1 MKLLTL
7 AISAYNMQEYLG
19 KCLDSVTRPDIPDT
33 LEVII
38 VNDGS
43 KDKTSEIAHQYEKRF
58 NSIVRVIDKE
68 NGHYGSCINKALE
81 VATGKYFRPLD
92 ADDWMNTD
100 ALVSLLSLLENNDN
114 DLIVTTHT
122 NYLDNNRVNH
132 IKIPDSIIVNKQYDL
147 NTLDFQKEKIDC
159 FLKMHTMTYKT
170 SILKNMSLKLS
181 TGISYTDSEY
191 CMFPL
196 DKANSVIF
204 YDLDL
209 YQYNL
214 SREGQTMQQ
223 SIITKSVKPFYLI
236 SMKMIDYFIKNY
248 DRNNSVVKSNQR
260 CFMRLV
266 IYFFFRAALIF
277 SEGTEDTKK
286 MLSSLMNQITQNKE
300 LKDDILSLRYR
311 KVPFVYIWYKFKIRI
326 LYYFPKFLLY

>member
-81 VATGKYFRPLD
+81 MATGKYFRPLD

-132 IKIPDSIIVNKQYDL
+132 IKIPDSIIVNKKYDL
-147 NTLDFQKEKIDC
+147 KTLDFQKEKIDC

-248 DRNNSVVKSNQR
+248 DRNNSVVRSNQR

>member
-248 DRNNSVVKSNQR
+248 DRNNCVVRSNQR

>member
-248 DRNNSVVKSNQR
+248 DRNNCVVRSNQR

-286 MLSSLMNQITQNKE
+286 MLSSLMNQIAQNKE

>member
-7 AISAYNMQEYLG
+7 AVAAYNMQDYLG
-19 KCLDSVTRPDIPDT
+19 KCLDSVTRYDVPDT

-58 NSIVRVIDKE
+58 NSIIRVIDKE

-81 VATGKYFRPLD
+81 MATGKYFRPLD

-100 ALVSLLSLLENNDN
+100 TLVSLLSLLENNDN
-114 DLIVTTHT
+114 DLVVTTHT
-122 NYLDNNRVNH
+122 NYLDNNRINH
-132 IKIPDSIIVNKQYDL
+132 IKMPDSIVVNKQYDL
-147 NTLDFQKEKIDC
+147 KTLDFQKERIDC

-170 SILKNMSLKLS
+170 SILKNISLKLS

-214 SREGQTMQQ
+214 SRDGQTMQQ
-223 SIITKSVKPFYLI
+223 GIITKSVKPFYLI
-236 SMKMIDYFIKNY
+236 STRMTDYFIKNY
-248 DRNNSVVKSNQR
+248 DRNNSVVRSNQR
-260 CFMRLV
+260 CFIRL
-266 IYFFFRAALIF
+266 IIFNFFRAVLIF
-277 SEGTEDTKK
+277 SEETEDTKK
-286 MLSSLMNQITQNKE
+286 MLSSLMNLITQNKE

-326 LYYFPKFLLY
+326 LYYFPKKLLY

>member
-7 AISAYNMQEYLG
+7 AISAYNMQEYIG

-114 DLIVTTHT
+114 NLIVTTHT

-132 IKIPDSIIVNKQYDL
+132 IKIPDSIIVNKKYDL
-147 NTLDFQKEKIDC
+147 KTLDFQKEKIDC

-248 DRNNSVVKSNQR
+248 DRNNSVVRSNQR

-277 SEGTEDTKK
+277 SEGTDDTKK
-286 MLSSLMNQITQNKE
+286 MLSSLMNQIVQNKE

>member
-114 DLIVTTHT
+114 DLIVTTYT

-204 YDLDL
+204 YNLDL

-248 DRNNSVVKSNQR
+248 DRNNSVVRSNQR

>member
-122 NYLDNNRVNH
+122 NYLDNNRINH
-132 IKIPDSIIVNKQYDL
+132 IKIPDSIIVNKKYDL
-147 NTLDFQKEKIDC
+147 KTLDFQKEKIDC

-248 DRNNSVVKSNQR
+248 DRNNSVVRSNQR

-286 MLSSLMNQITQNKE
+286 MLSSLMNQIAQNKE

>member
-58 NSIVRVIDKE
+58 NSIIRVIDKE

-248 DRNNSVVKSNQR
+248 DRNNSVVRSNQR

>member
-19 KCLDSVTRPDIPDT
+19 KCLDSVTRRDIPDT

-248 DRNNSVVKSNQR
+248 DRNNSVVRSNQR

>member
-100 ALVSLLSLLENNDN
+100 ALVSLLSLLENNEN

-132 IKIPDSIIVNKQYDL
+132 IKIPDSIIVNKKYDL
-147 NTLDFQKEKIDC
+147 KTLDFQKEKIDC

-248 DRNNSVVKSNQR
+248 DRNNSVVRSNQR

>member
-132 IKIPDSIIVNKQYDL
+132 IKIPDSIIVNKKYDL
-147 NTLDFQKEKIDC
+147 KTLDFQKEKIDC

-248 DRNNSVVKSNQR
+248 DRNNSVVRSNQR

>member
-19 KCLDSVTRPDIPDT
+19 KCLDSVTRRDIPDT

-132 IKIPDSIIVNKQYDL
+132 IKIPDSIIVNKKYDL
-147 NTLDFQKEKIDC
+147 KTLDFQKEKIDC

-248 DRNNSVVKSNQR
+248 DRNNSVVRSNQR

-266 IYFFFRAALIF
+266 IYYFFRAALIF

-286 MLSSLMNQITQNKE
+286 MLSSLMNQIAQNKE

>member
-132 IKIPDSIIVNKQYDL
+132 IKIPDSIIVNKKYDL
-147 NTLDFQKEKIDC
+147 KTLDFQKEKIDC

-204 YDLDL
+204 YDLDF

-248 DRNNSVVKSNQR
+248 DRNNSVVRSNQR

>member
-132 IKIPDSIIVNKQYDL
+132 IKIPDSIIVNKKYDL
-147 NTLDFQKEKIDC
+147 KTLDFQKEKIDC

-248 DRNNSVVKSNQR
+248 DRNNSVVRSNQR

-286 MLSSLMNQITQNKE
+286 MLSSLMNQIVQNKE

>member
-1 MKLLTL
+1 
-7 AISAYNMQEYLG
+7 
-19 KCLDSVTRPDIPDT
+19 
-33 LEVII
+33 
-38 VNDGS
+38 
-43 KDKTSEIAHQYEKRF
+43 
-58 NSIVRVIDKE
+58 
-68 NGHYGSCINKALE
+68 
-81 VATGKYFRPLD
+81 
-92 ADDWMNTD
+92 
-100 ALVSLLSLLENNDN
+100 
-114 DLIVTTHT
+114 
-122 NYLDNNRVNH
+122 
-132 IKIPDSIIVNKQYDL
+132 
-147 NTLDFQKEKIDC
+147 
-159 FLKMHTMTYKT
+159 MTYKT

-248 DRNNSVVKSNQR
+248 DRNNSVVRSNQR

>member
-58 NSIVRVIDKE
+58 NSIIRVIDKE

-147 NTLDFQKEKIDC
+147 RTLDFQKEKIDC

-248 DRNNSVVKSNQR
+248 DRNNSVVRSNQR

-286 MLSSLMNQITQNKE
+286 MLSSLMNQIAQNKE

>member
-132 IKIPDSIIVNKQYDL
+132 IKIPDSIIVNKKYDL
-147 NTLDFQKEKIDC
+147 KTLDFQKEKIDC

-248 DRNNSVVKSNQR
+248 DRNNSVVRSNQR

-286 MLSSLMNQITQNKE
+286 MLSSLMNQIAQNKE

>member
-81 VATGKYFRPLD
+81 MATGKYFRPLD

-122 NYLDNNRVNH
+122 NYLENNRVNH

-147 NTLDFQKEKIDC
+147 KTLDFQKQKIDC

-248 DRNNSVVKSNQR
+248 DRNNSVVRSNQR

-286 MLSSLMNQITQNKE
+286 MLSSLMNQSAQNKE

>member
-58 NSIVRVIDKE
+58 NSIIRVIDKE

-132 IKIPDSIIVNKQYDL
+132 IKIPDSIIVNKKYDL
-147 NTLDFQKEKIDC
+147 KTLDFQKEKIDC

-248 DRNNSVVKSNQR
+248 DRNNSVVRSNQR

>member
-58 NSIVRVIDKE
+58 NSIIRVIDKE

-132 IKIPDSIIVNKQYDL
+132 IKIPDSIIVNKKYDL
-147 NTLDFQKEKIDC
+147 KTLDFQKEKIDC

-248 DRNNSVVKSNQR
+248 DRNNSVVRSNQR

-286 MLSSLMNQITQNKE
+286 MLSSLMNQIAQNKE

>member
-132 IKIPDSIIVNKQYDL
+132 IKIPDSIIVNKKYDL
-147 NTLDFQKEKIDC
+147 KTLDFQKEKIDC

-248 DRNNSVVKSNQR
+248 DRNNSVVRSNQR

-286 MLSSLMNQITQNKE
+286 MLSSLMNQIAQNKE

-326 LYYFPKFLLY
+326 LYYFPKFILY

>member
-132 IKIPDSIIVNKQYDL
+132 IKIPDSIIVNKKYDL
-147 NTLDFQKEKIDC
+147 KTLDFQKEKIDC

-204 YDLDL
+204 YNLDL

-248 DRNNSVVKSNQR
+248 DRNNSVVRSNQR

-326 LYYFPKFLLY
+326 LYFFPKFLLY

>member
-122 NYLDNNRVNH
+122 NYLDDNRVNH
-132 IKIPDSIIVNKQYDL
+132 IKIPDSIIVNKKYDL
-147 NTLDFQKEKIDC
+147 KTLDFQKEKIDC

-204 YDLDL
+204 YDLDF

-248 DRNNSVVKSNQR
+248 DRNNSVVRSNQR

>member
-114 DLIVTTHT
+114 DLVVTTHT
-122 NYLDNNRVNH
+122 NYLDNNRINH
-132 IKIPDSIIVNKQYDL
+132 IKMPDSIVVNKQYDL
-147 NTLDFQKEKIDC
+147 KTLDFQKERIDC

-170 SILKNMSLKLS
+170 SILKKISLKLS

-223 SIITKSVKPFYLI
+223 GIITKSVKPFYLI
-236 SMKMIDYFIKNY
+236 STRMTDYFIKNY
-248 DRNNSVVKSNQR
+248 DRNNSVVRSNQR
-260 CFMRLV
+260 CFIRL
-266 IYFFFRAALIF
+266 IIFYFFRAVLIF
-277 SEGTEDTKK
+277 SEETEDTKK
-286 MLSSLMNQITQNKE
+286 MLSSLMNLITQNKE

-326 LYYFPKFLLY
+326 LYYFPKKLLY

>member
-132 IKIPDSIIVNKQYDL
+132 IKIPDSIIVNKKYDL
-147 NTLDFQKEKIDC
+147 KTLDFQKEKIDC

-248 DRNNSVVKSNQR
+248 DRNNSVVRSNQR

-286 MLSSLMNQITQNKE
+286 ILSSLMNQIVQNKE

>member
-58 NSIVRVIDKE
+58 NSIIRVIDKE

-132 IKIPDSIIVNKQYDL
+132 IKIPDSIIVNKKYDL
-147 NTLDFQKEKIDC
+147 KTLDFQKEKIDC

-248 DRNNSVVKSNQR
+248 DRNNSVVRSNQR

-326 LYYFPKFLLY
+326 LYYFSKFLLY

>member
-19 KCLDSVTRPDIPDT
+19 KCLDSVTRRDIPDT

-248 DRNNSVVKSNQR
+248 DRNNSVVRSNQR

-286 MLSSLMNQITQNKE
+286 MLSSLMNQIVQNKE

>member
-132 IKIPDSIIVNKQYDL
+132 IMIPDSIIVNKQYDL
-147 NTLDFQKEKIDC
+147 KTLDFQKEKIDC

-209 YQYNL
+209 YQYKNSHYIL
-214 SREGQTMQQ
+214 KHEH
-223 SIITKSVKPFYLI
+223 YL
-236 SMKMIDYFIKNY
+236 Y
-248 DRNNSVVKSNQR
+248 
-260 CFMRLV
+260 L
-266 IYFFFRAALIF
+266 
-277 SEGTEDTKK
+277 
-286 MLSSLMNQITQNKE
+286 
-300 LKDDILSLRYR
+300 
-311 KVPFVYIWYKFKIRI
+311 
-326 LYYFPKFLLY
+326 FLH

>member
-286 MLSSLMNQITQNKE
+286 MLSSLMNQIAQNKE

>member
-19 KCLDSVTRPDIPDT
+19 KCLDSVTRRDIPDT

-132 IKIPDSIIVNKQYDL
+132 IKIPDSIIVNKKYDL
-147 NTLDFQKEKIDC
+147 KTLDFQKEKIDC

-248 DRNNSVVKSNQR
+248 DRNNSVVRSNQR

-286 MLSSLMNQITQNKE
+286 MLSSLMNQIAQNKE

>member
-81 VATGKYFRPLD
+81 VATVKYFRPLD

-132 IKIPDSIIVNKQYDL
+132 IMIPDSIIVNKQYDL
-147 NTLDFQKEKIDC
+147 KTLDFQKEKIDC

-236 SMKMIDYFIKNY
+236 SMKMTDYFIKNY
-248 DRNNSVVKSNQR
+248 DRNNSVVRSNQR

>member
-122 NYLDNNRVNH
+122 NYLDDNRVNH
-132 IKIPDSIIVNKQYDL
+132 IKIPDSIIVNKKYDL
-147 NTLDFQKEKIDC
+147 KTLDFQKEKIDC

-248 DRNNSVVKSNQR
+248 DRNNSVVRSNQR

>member
-1 MKLLTL
+1 MKILTL
-7 AISAYNMQEYLG
+7 AVSAYNMQEYLG

-147 NTLDFQKEKIDC
+147 KTLDFQKQKIDC

-204 YDLDL
+204 YNLDL

-223 SIITKSVKPFYLI
+223 SIITKSEKPFYLI

-248 DRNNSVVKSNQR
+248 DRNNSVVRSNQR

-286 MLSSLMNQITQNKE
+286 ILSSLMNQIVQNKE

>member
-58 NSIVRVIDKE
+58 NSIIRVIDKE

-132 IKIPDSIIVNKQYDL
+132 IKIPDSIIVNKKYDL
-147 NTLDFQKEKIDC
+147 KTLDFQKEKIDC

-248 DRNNSVVKSNQR
+248 DRNNSVVRSNQR

-266 IYFFFRAALIF
+266 IYFFFRSALIF